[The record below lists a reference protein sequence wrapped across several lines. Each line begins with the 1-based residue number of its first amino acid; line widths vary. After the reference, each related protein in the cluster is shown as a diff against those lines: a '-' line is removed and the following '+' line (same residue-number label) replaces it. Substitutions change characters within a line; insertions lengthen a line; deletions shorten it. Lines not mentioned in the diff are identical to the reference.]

1 MIWLPRIIVGL
12 GLSLIAIIIATSVML
27 RVIAKRE
34 RERRDWDNG
43 EDS

>member
-27 RVIAKRE
+27 IVGTKRD
-34 RERRDWDNG
+34 RERRQLDNG
-43 EDS
+43 ERD